1 MAATQSTL
9 SSVAPTLLP
18 PTISGPIFNKVT
30 ETSAV
35 MQLAR
40 RVPLAVNAQTAVP
53 VPMDVPTAG
62 WVAEGA
68 AKPASASGVGVKVMT
83 GKKVALLVPVSSEVV
98 RTNAAGLFSQLQQD
112 LPTAISRAFDYA
124 AIHGKDLASGGAG
137 PFSDY
142 LAKTPNAVTVGTAS
156 AATGGV
162 YTDLWNGVSD
172 VLNGAV
178 PYDFTGFA
186 ADPRLRPEL
195 AKSVDANGRPLFV
208 SNMLDANSGVS
219 SDTLIGYPVAFN
231 PGVSGKY
238 WRQAGTTWTVT
249 VNGSPTGGT
258 FTLTI
263 GGYTTSA
270 IAYNAS
276 AATVQ
281 TAIRAL
287 GTGTGNPFGAD
298 VAVTNA
304 TVGGGYSAGFNPYTI
319 TLNVGAPVYAD
330 GSGLT
335 GGTSPSVTTAQTTN
349 SDTGV
354 RAIGGDWT
362 QAAYGVGLDIEVRIS
377 NEASYTPDGG
387 TTWISAFQNN
397 LTLLLVEAYF
407 GFVLGDENAF
417 VAYLHAAGS

>member
-18 PTISGPIFNKVT
+18 PTIADPIFTKAT
-30 ETSAV
+30 EMSAV

-62 WVAEGA
+62 WVSEGA
-68 AKPASASGVGVKVMT
+68 AKPASASGVGVRLMT

-98 RTNAAGLFSQLQQD
+98 RTNAAGLFSQLQRD
-112 LPTAISRAFDYA
+112 LPTSISRAFDYA

-142 LAKTPNAVTVGTAS
+142 LAKTTNSIALGTA
-156 AATGGV
+156 AANAGGIS
-162 YTDLWNGVSD
+162 TDLWNGVSE
-172 VLNGAV
+172 VLNGNV

-195 AKSVDANGRPLFV
+195 GKSVDANGRPFFV
-208 SNMLDANSGVS
+208 ANALSANSGVPT
-219 SDTLIGYPVAFN
+219 DELIGYPVAFN

-238 WRQAGTTWTVT
+238 YRQGGTTWTVT
-249 VNGSPTGGT
+249 LNGSPGGGT
-258 FTLTI
+258 FTITV

-270 IAYNAS
+270 IAYTAT

-298 VAVTNA
+298 AAVTGA
-304 TVGGGYSAGFNPYTI
+304 TVTGSAGGPYAI

-330 GSGLT
+330 GSALT
-335 GGTSPSVTTAQTTN
+335 GGTNPSATTAQTTTTD
-349 SDTGV
+349 SGL
-354 RAIGGDWT
+354 RAIGGDWS
-362 QAAYGVGLDIEVRIS
+362 QAAYGVGMDISVRIS
-377 NEASYTPDGG
+377 DEASYTPDGG

-407 GFVLGDENAF
+407 GFVLGDANAF
-417 VAYLHAAGS
+417 VAYTHAAGS